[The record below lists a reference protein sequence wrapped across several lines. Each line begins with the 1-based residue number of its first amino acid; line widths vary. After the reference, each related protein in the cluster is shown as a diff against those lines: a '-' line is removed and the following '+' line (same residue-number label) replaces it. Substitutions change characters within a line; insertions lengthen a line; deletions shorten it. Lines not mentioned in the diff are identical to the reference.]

1 MIKQGVM
8 CMCGDLFKS
17 QPSSVSIL
25 LLRFVRVIYLIEF
38 IENNPEHLF
47 STLSALQDGELLEKL
62 KRLVTRESSAM
73 MEVTGVPSHIIQ
85 IEIPDSIKIRLEDI
99 TSQLTQQTGQIIQTV
114 RDAIFANDLQSKT
127 LYLATLENKLNE
139 HTNSIEKIIEK
150 VFEPRGF
157 NQSTAMAQQLIDEI
171 GS

>member
-1 MIKQGVM
+1 M
-8 CMCGDLFKS
+8 L
-17 QPSSVSIL
+17 PL
-25 LLRFVRVIYLIEF
+25 LQE
-38 IENNPEHLF
+38 E
-47 STLSALQDGELLEKL
+47 ELLQKL

-127 LYLATLENKLNE
+127 LYLATLENKLN
-139 HTNSIEKIIEK
+139 
-150 VFEPRGF
+150 
-157 NQSTAMAQQLIDEI
+157 
-171 GS
+171 

>member
-1 MIKQGVM
+1 MK
-8 CMCGDLFKS
+8 CMCGDLLKS
-17 QPSSVSIL
+17 QPNSVSIL
-25 LLRFVRVIYLIEF
+25 LLRFVSVIDHINFIKEV

-47 STLSALQDGELLEKL
+47 STSSALQDEEILEKL